1 LPPYSSDLKSI
12 EMAFAKL
19 KALLRAKAVRTI
31 GRICDLFDPQE
42 CNNYSTAEKSQLS
55 ARDPVGAR
63 SPCGAL

>member
-31 GRICDLFDPQE
+31 GRICDLFDPQNAKITPPPKNHS
-42 CNNYSTAEKSQLS
+42 CQL
-55 ARDPVGAR
+55 ATR
-63 SPCGAL
+63 

>member
-1 LPPYSSDLKSI
+1 
-12 EMAFAKL
+12 MAFAKL